1 MASEASFD
9 IVNKVDHQ
17 EVANAVDQT
26 AREIR
31 QRYDF
36 KNVDAGIKWSG
47 EAVEI
52 QANADKRAEAVLD
65 VFKDKL
71 VKRNVSLKN
80 IDAGEA
86 KPSGKLYKIVVTIAQ
101 GISQDNV
108 RAVSK
113 LIREQGPKNVK
124 VQGQGDELRVV
135 SKSRDDL
142 QAVQRLVK
150 EHDFDF
156 AVQFVNYR

>member
-1 MASEASFD
+1 MASESSFD

-36 KNVDAGIKWSG
+36 KNVDAGIKLSG
-47 EAVEI
+47 ETIEI

-80 IDAGEA
+80 IEAGDP
-86 KPSGKLYKIVVTIAQ
+86 KPSGKLYKIIVTIAQ
-101 GISQDNV
+101 GISQENAK
-108 RAVSK
+108 AVSK
-113 LIREQGPKNVK
+113 LIRDQGPKNVK
-124 VQGQGDELRVV
+124 VQIQGDELRVAG
-135 SKSRDDL
+135 KSRDDL

-150 EHDFDF
+150 DQDYSF

>member
-1 MASEASFD
+1 MASESSFD

-124 VQGQGDELRVV
+124 VQTQGDELRVV

>member
-124 VQGQGDELRVV
+124 VQVQGDELRVV

-150 EHDFDF
+150 ERDFDF